1 MIVKLKPIESLT
13 VADLAADPIWEYTN
27 RDGPGET
34 FVRAI
39 KKTPV
44 QTLRGRVIGTQV
56 RLANG
61 TQVWALIGNIEV
73 KNPRLTEHFLTLS
86 VEHAGKW
93 FDLARYHD
101 YDYSDRGPE
110 ALSRFLGLKIDDVF
124 PLQFDVRRHAHGD
137 PTALANSILKDP
149 RERLSRSD
157 IVALAVP

>member
-1 MIVKLKPIESLT
+1 MITELKPIESLT
-13 VADLAADPIWEYTN
+13 VADLAANPIWEYTN

-44 QTLRGRVIGTQV
+44 QTLTGKVIGTQV

-61 TQVWALIGNIEV
+61 IQVWALIGNIDV

-86 VEHAGKW
+86 IEQGGKW
-93 FDLARYHD
+93 FALARYHD
-101 YDYSDRGPE
+101 YDYSDRGPK
-110 ALSRFLGLKIDDVF
+110 ALSRFLGLKIDEVF
-124 PLQFDVRRHAHGD
+124 PLYFDVRRYAHGD
-137 PTALANSILKDP
+137 PAALANSILKEP

-157 IVALAVP
+157 IIALAVP